1 MWLDDQSHREDWRS
15 HRFHQGGPTNLRT
28 VNPEFGIDA
37 TREEL
42 SILTVLPNPIA
53 SGLGVLHRPTIDPQ
67 DFSRPPAPDPA
78 APAPGLR
85 HSRGRLGTVPPH
97 WQLFAPELSLL
108 TVHAARSGGLVLRFQ
123 DRTWQM
129 EGK

>member
-1 MWLDDQSHREDWRS
+1 MCLDDQSHREDWRS

-37 TREEL
+37 KREEL
-42 SILTVLPNPIA
+42 SILTDLPNPIA
-53 SGLGVLHRPTIDPQ
+53 SGLGVLHRPAIDPQ

-85 HSRGRLGTVPPH
+85 RSRGRPGTVRSH
-97 WQLFAPELSLL
+97 WQFFSPELSFL
-108 TVHAARSGGLVLRFQ
+108 TGDAA
-123 DRTWQM
+123 
-129 EGK
+129 EAAA